1 MTEKATLT
9 KPPQRI
15 ESSLPATPADAPYLE
30 ESETTITCLNCC
42 TNSDGTCCPLKC
54 LEYCK
59 LSKKPTKLRGNEDAA
74 KPSSH
79 SLDAINF
86 GNMFKEPANYY
97 ARRPRTAS
105 PTRVP
110 PPQDITVEW
119 DRFLVRN
126 TNTNIAVEQNEHI
139 VVEPTEHSEELID
152 DENTK
157 QLQEPNQKSCLM
169 SCCPLK
175 HICRKPIRLKCP
187 CKTKLNTRKPDVI
200 EEGEVDL
207 RKTKRWFRSF
217 HYNKQPQRSIQKK
230 EQMVFIFLSKLLS
243 IIIFVMHFL

>member
-1 MTEKATLT
+1 M
-9 KPPQRI
+9 
-15 ESSLPATPADAPYLE
+15 
-30 ESETTITCLNCC
+30 
-42 TNSDGTCCPLKC
+42 
-54 LEYCK
+54 EYCK
-59 LSKKPTKLRGNEDAA
+59 LSKKTTKLRGNEDAV

-139 VVEPTEHSEELID
+139 VVEPTEHNEELID
-152 DENTK
+152 DENNK

-169 SCCPLK
+169 TCFQLK
-175 HICRKPIRLKCP
+175 NICRKSIKFKFP
-187 CKTKLNTRKPDVI
+187 CKKKLNTRKPDVI

-217 HYNKQPQRSIQKK
+217 HYNKQPPRSIQKK
-230 EQMVFIFLSKLLS
+230 EQMVFIFFNKLLN
-243 IIIFVMHFL
+243 IIILFNAFSVDSILELPDQSRFDRHDFNLYYTVFHDQQAIKA